1 MPRYLTAID
10 DVELLHTRGEQEG
23 AHSEEPAHQ
32 EEVEEEGEE
41 REEEGAG
48 DVPDGPTGLSY
59 HVGGQGDP
67 LEAAAEEES
76 EETGEAT
83 KHHAEAQPEI
93 LVGGDG
99 RNDPLCAGQ
108 EDVVLVWPS
117 LAQPV
122 VLSEGVDGQGGRET
136 DGAAKDTEPDSR
148 HRTAIE
154 QTCRQYMWS

>member
-1 MPRYLTAID
+1 M
-10 DVELLHTRGEQEG
+10 VLLHPGREEE
-23 AHSEEPAHQ
+23 HSHREEPADQ
-32 EEVEEEGEE
+32 QQVEHEGEQREDE
-41 REEEGAG
+41 RTGYL
-48 DVPDGPTGLSY
+48 PDGPASLAN
-59 HVGGQGDP
+59 HVRGYWDP

-154 QTCRQYMWS
+154 QTWRHYMWS